1 MSITAKVDA
10 LATAV
15 GGDVDALRDRV
26 GDPSTLATTEQTVI
40 VDAINEVKTIADAAA
55 GGGVSINDAATNTT
69 QAWSSNKISNEITSA
84 TASLVDSAPGTLDTL
99 NELAAALGDD
109 ANFASTTTTALGNRL
124 RFDAAQTL
132 NGTEQTQALTN
143 LGAASAADLTAL
155 ETDVGDEAAFDPAG
169 TYATARGAAI

>member
-84 TASLVDSAPGTLDTL
+84 TASLVDGG
-99 NELAAALGDD
+99 GD
-109 ANFASTTTTALGNRL
+109 
-124 RFDAAQTL
+124 
-132 NGTEQTQALTN
+132 
-143 LGAASAADLTAL
+143 
-155 ETDVGDEAAFDPAG
+155 GDGDGFSSFSFSFSVSNVFFG
-169 TYATARGAAI
+169 YMF